1 MSETPAIDDVI
12 LYCTFYSSGRLFG
25 VPVLDVREVTTE
37 TRCTL
42 VPHAPAEVSGL
53 VNIRG
58 HIVLALNL
66 AALLGQSHHE
76 TPDDAQLVIFKPGVG
91 ASFGII
97 VDQVGDIV
105 SVSSEDTEATSHQEQ
120 VTVDFT
126 DRATFVSRICR
137 LDDQLLIVLDP
148 RRFLNCIE
156 QTLHH

>member
-1 MSETPAIDDVI
+1 MKETSVLDDVF
-12 LYCTFYSSGRLFG
+12 LYCTFYSAGRLFG

-37 TRCTL
+37 TRCTA
-42 VPHAPAEVSGL
+42 VPHAPPEVAGL

-58 HIVLALNL
+58 HIVLALKL
-66 AALLGQSHHE
+66 ASLLGLSHHE
-76 TPDDAQLVIFKPGVG
+76 TPEDAQLVIFKPGVG

-120 VTVDFT
+120 VPVDFT
-126 DRATFVSRICR
+126 DRAAFVSRICR

-156 QTLHH
+156 QTLHR